1 MNELNQN
8 RPFASGSN
16 LILGDNLRDYKK
28 YLEIEKMNRENG
40 LANTNNFSNT
50 NTTNMSSFSSTQ
62 NSRLPFNYT
71 PIRRNGNPENN
82 IINNQT
88 LQRPMSSNPFNNT
101 SFYNNN
107 NNSNNTFSFGNDVY
121 KEIQNLKN
129 LLSKSF
135 QNQNEMQDKIIE
147 YNKIISEQSEIIRLN
162 NLKLNEH
169 DNKLTEVLLSFNNY
183 IQLNDKTNNIIND
196 FQKQIDICVKMNDYN
211 DLKSTVYNFNKINEN
226 KLNEFSRNYSDIN
239 LKIDELSKENENY
252 QKFTLEKI
260 KNVQKESMELRLQQ
274 QNDLIKLDESKENRL
289 QAQFAQVKNLIGI
302 TDKNLKDESDFR
314 KGMINDL
321 RNEMLQIFNRNEEK
335 ITKLEK
341 TQLETEKNIIEL
353 NKDYMST
360 FNDLIMK
367 HNEKYN
373 IELKSIRS
381 LIEAGLT
388 KVDVKMEKD
397 NKIYEENL
405 ITIKTNLQEEKEKYS
420 EMENSFK
427 EQINSIEKTLENN
440 KEILQDY
447 FNKLDLLSSTL
458 DKYMKENNELIDK
471 KEKEIIENLTKK
483 INEEIEKINNDFRI
497 QNDTNTKKFN
507 DIDEQIKDINNH
519 IATTAVNNVKG
530 DINKNNDANAVLIRE
545 YVEKIVSENITPFK
559 DNLSNYEVILTN
571 NMNLKFDEMTQ
582 KNLIKDKEN
591 YDKLTELVN
600 SKVEIINNQLDE
612 KFKEQNTLIDGRIQ
626 EYILESE
633 KRIDGKY
640 DENIKK
646 IKEDVENLTIKIG
659 IGS

>member
-1 MNELNQN
+1 
-8 RPFASGSN
+8 
-16 LILGDNLRDYKK
+16 
-28 YLEIEKMNRENG
+28 
-40 LANTNNFSNT
+40 
-50 NTTNMSSFSSTQ
+50 
-62 NSRLPFNYT
+62 
-71 PIRRNGNPENN
+71 
-82 IINNQT
+82 
-88 LQRPMSSNPFNNT
+88 MSSNPFNNT

-183 IQLNDKTNNIIND
+183 IQLNDKTNNFIND
-196 FQKQIDICVKMNDYN
+196 FQKQIDSCVKMIDYN
-211 DLKSTVYNFNKINEN
+211 DLKSTLYNFNKINEN
-226 KLNEFSRNYSDIN
+226 KLNDLSRNYSDIN
-239 LKIDELSKENENY
+239 LKIDELTKENENY

-274 QNDLIKLDESKENRL
+274 QNDLIKMDESKENRL

-314 KGMINDL
+314 KSMINDL

>member
-1 MNELNQN
+1 
-8 RPFASGSN
+8 
-16 LILGDNLRDYKK
+16 
-28 YLEIEKMNRENG
+28 
-40 LANTNNFSNT
+40 
-50 NTTNMSSFSSTQ
+50 
-62 NSRLPFNYT
+62 
-71 PIRRNGNPENN
+71 
-82 IINNQT
+82 
-88 LQRPMSSNPFNNT
+88 
-101 SFYNNN
+101 
-107 NNSNNTFSFGNDVY
+107 
-121 KEIQNLKN
+121 
-129 LLSKSF
+129 
-135 QNQNEMQDKIIE
+135 
-147 YNKIISEQSEIIRLN
+147 
-162 NLKLNEH
+162 
-169 DNKLTEVLLSFNNY
+169 
-183 IQLNDKTNNIIND
+183 
-196 FQKQIDICVKMNDYN
+196 
-211 DLKSTVYNFNKINEN
+211 
-226 KLNEFSRNYSDIN
+226 
-239 LKIDELSKENENY
+239 
-252 QKFTLEKI
+252 
-260 KNVQKESMELRLQQ
+260 MELRLQQ

-381 LIEAGLT
+381 LIEAGLS
-388 KVDVKMEKD
+388 KVDIKMEKD
-397 NKIYEENL
+397 YKTYEENL
-405 ITIKTNLQEEKEKYS
+405 VTIKTNLQEQKEKYS
-420 EMENSFK
+420 EMENIFK
-427 EQINSIEKTLENN
+427 EQINSIEKNLENH

-471 KEKEIIENLTKK
+471 KEKEITENLTKK
-483 INEEIEKINNDFRI
+483 INEEIEKINNDLRI
-497 QNDTNTKKFN
+497 QNDSNTKKFN

-530 DINKNNDANAVLIRE
+530 DINGNNDTNAVLIRE
-545 YVEKIVSENITPFK
+545 YVEKIVSENISPFK
-559 DNLSNYEVILTN
+559 DNLSNHEVILTN

-591 YDKLTELVN
+591 FDKLTELVN
-600 SKVEIINNQLDE
+600 SKVEIINNQIDE
-612 KFKEQNTLIDGRIQ
+612 KFKEQNTLVDGRIQ
-626 EYILESE
+626 EYILECE

-640 DENIKK
+640 EENIKK